1 MKFEAG
7 DLVGF
12 PVRMEFKEDVFT
24 QAVSIIDLM
33 VKLDTSLLV
42 KLTAWLNLLQSVSLQ
57 FLFFLLL
64 QDCLEHFYPANQFS
78 HN

>member
-1 MKFEAG
+1 LLEGEVTVTLNERNRMKFEAG

-42 KLTAWLNLLQSVSLQ
+42 KLTA
-57 FLFFLLL
+57 
-64 QDCLEHFYPANQFS
+64 
-78 HN
+78 